1 MQCFLI
7 LFGSVFFLAARAI
20 GPLISFAATP
30 SSWDSILAKARTEGT
45 VTVAGPGTAD
55 ARRSLTKSFED
66 RYGIRV
72 EYDGSRSSDQR
83 TQIINQRAAGI
94 YQNDVWITGF
104 GTVEG
109 LDVPTFF
116 EPLEPLLLLADVK
129 AAKTWLNGHLWH
141 NAKDRRIFGHAAR
154 LFGGLA
160 VNPQNVKTEVVKSF
174 KDLLKPQYK
183 GKIISD
189 DARVAGVGQGFFTYL
204 YMGKEFGFGPSF
216 IKRFIEEQDL
226 IFTRNS
232 RQAADW
238 IANGRYMFW
247 PAPDTRPVAE
257 LQGKGVP
264 IEHRCLENGQWLSM
278 GSGGVGVFSKAPHPN
293 AAVIYVNWLLSKEGQ
308 ANYAEGG
315 DTASRRVDVPAKISS
330 CFVPMAGKNYFW
342 VDSAD
347 ALAMRKPGGELV
359 QFLKSVYTKN

>member
-1 MQCFLI
+1 MYRRLI
-7 LFGSVFFLAARAI
+7 GRALFLALYL
-20 GPLISFAATP
+20 GNPVVTLAASA
-30 SSWDSILAKARTEGT
+30 SSWDSILAKARTEGS
-45 VTVAGPGTAD
+45 VTVSGPGTAD
-55 ARRSLTKSFED
+55 ARRSLTKPFED

-72 EYDGSRSSDQR
+72 EYDGGRGSDQR
-83 TQIINQRAAGI
+83 TLIINQRAAGI
-94 YQNDVWITGF
+94 HQTDVWLTGF

-109 LDVPTFF
+109 LDVRAFF

-129 AAKTWLNGHLWH
+129 ATQTWLNGHLWYD
-141 NAKDRRIFGHAAR
+141 AKDRRIFGHAAR
-154 LFGGLA
+154 LFGGVA
-160 VNPQNVKTEVVKSF
+160 VNPQNVRGEVIKSF

-204 YMGKEFGFGPSF
+204 YMGKELGFGPNY
-216 IKRFIEEQDL
+216 IKRLIEEQDVT
-226 IFTRNS
+226 FTRNA

-238 IANGRYMFW
+238 IANGRYLFW

-264 IEHRCLENGQWLSM
+264 IEHRCLEDGQWLSM
-278 GSGGVGVFSKAPHPN
+278 GSGGVGVFTKAPHPS
-293 AAVIYVNWLLSKEGQ
+293 AAVIYLNWLLSKEGQ

-330 CFVPMAGKNYFW
+330 CFVPKAGKNYFW
-342 VDSAD
+342 VDRAD
-347 ALAMRKPGGELV
+347 ALEMRKPGGELV
-359 QFLKSVYTKN
+359 QFLKTVYTRN

>member
-1 MQCFLI
+1 MYRRLI
-7 LFGSVFFLAARAI
+7 GSTLFLALNFCSPAVT
-20 GPLISFAATP
+20 LAASA
-30 SSWDSILAKARTEGT
+30 SSWDSLLAKARTEGS
-45 VTVAGPGTAD
+45 VTVSGPGTAD
-55 ARRSLTKSFED
+55 ARRSLTKPFED

-72 EYDGSRSSDQR
+72 EYDGGRGSDQR
-83 TQIINQRAAGI
+83 TLIINQRAAGI
-94 YQNDVWITGF
+94 HQTDVWLTGF

-109 LDVPTFF
+109 LDVRAFF

-129 AAKTWLNGHLWH
+129 ATQTWLNGHLWYD
-141 NAKDRRIFGHAAR
+141 AKDRRIFGHAAR

-160 VNPQNVKTEVVKSF
+160 VNPQNVRGEVIKSF

-183 GKIISD
+183 GKIIAD

-204 YMGKEFGFGPSF
+204 YMGKELGFGPNY
-216 IKRFIEEQDL
+216 IKRLIEEQDVT
-226 IFTRNS
+226 FTRNA

-238 IANGRYMFW
+238 IANGRYLFW

-264 IEHRCLENGQWLSM
+264 IEHRCLEDGQWLSM
-278 GSGGVGVFSKAPHPN
+278 GSGGVGVFTKAPHPS
-293 AAVIYVNWLLSKEGQ
+293 AAVIYLNWLLSKEGQ

-330 CFVPMAGKNYFW
+330 CFVPKAGKNYFW
-342 VDSAD
+342 VDRAD
-347 ALAMRKPGGELV
+347 ALEMRKPGGELV
-359 QFLKSVYTKN
+359 QFLKTVYTRN